1 MRKILC
7 LALGHRLRLVQEFTS
22 FSRRVKCERCGGDWG
37 MNDDARLVIPWTP
50 GLEQFH
56 QDMGFVIFE
65 PLHDERKRYSL
76 EA

>member
-1 MRKILC
+1 
-7 LALGHRLRLVQEFTS
+7 
-22 FSRRVKCERCGGDWG
+22 